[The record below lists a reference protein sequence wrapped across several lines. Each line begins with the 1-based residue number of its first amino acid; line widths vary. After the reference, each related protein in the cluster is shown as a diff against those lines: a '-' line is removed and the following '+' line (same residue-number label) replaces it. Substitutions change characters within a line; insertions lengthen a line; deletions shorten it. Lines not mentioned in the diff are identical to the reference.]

1 MILALPFP
9 QWKKMEKNP
18 EIEIRAGGFV
28 DLGGCPGARRD
39 PGGRGGAN
47 HLTRG
52 FKRQLKRLF

>member
-1 MILALPFP
+1 
-9 QWKKMEKNP
+9 MEKNP